1 MRGLLRPFAKALG
14 KIADKHNVDRMGSY
28 MLWLYL
34 LGAVIVLCIA
44 LRRVIHRQTPLSD
57 EVYST
62 KVAFDHLQ
70 SGVAWV
76 NGDGIIGMVN
86 SSLAATLASDPK
98 ALIGRAW
105 LDIFPKEERE
115 RVRQAYSQMLLLGRT
130 EFDISGQR
138 ADGTYAWLSVL
149 LVAVHDHK
157 MRFVGHHCLVL
168 DSTHTRLLEERLQ
181 VLEQGLKSSP
191 REAVS
196 AAR

>member
-1 MRGLLRPFAKALG
+1 
-14 KIADKHNVDRMGSY
+14 

-34 LGAVIVLCIA
+34 LGAVTVLCIA

-76 NGDGIIGMVN
+76 GGDGLFGMVN
-86 SSLAATLASDPK
+86 SSLAAALGSEPK
-98 ALIGRAW
+98 TLIGRDW
-105 LDIFPKEERE
+105 LSIFPKQERE
-115 RVRQAYSQMLLLGRT
+115 RILEYYSQMLLMGRI
-130 EFDISGQR
+130 EFDTYGVR
-138 ADGTYAWLSVL
+138 ADRTCAWLNVL

-168 DSTHTRLLEERLQ
+168 DSTHTRLLEERLK
-181 VLEQGLKSSP
+181 VTEDRLKELEC
-191 REAVS
+191 EAVS
-196 AAR
+196 FAR